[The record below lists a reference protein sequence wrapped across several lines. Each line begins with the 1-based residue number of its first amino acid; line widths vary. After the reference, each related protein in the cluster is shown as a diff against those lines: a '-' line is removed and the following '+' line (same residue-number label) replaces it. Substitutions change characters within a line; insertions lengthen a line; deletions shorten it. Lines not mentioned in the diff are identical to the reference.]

1 MLQLML
7 YYRRV
12 SLAACG
18 LTTFASVDPLPPDG
32 YTFTSVTS
40 LDCSASGQVSP
51 ATMDAATTDHSLP
64 AEDPIPD
71 FELQDFEADPVG
83 AAGPIPSVY
92 SATFSAET
100 WADVPPA
107 TRALLLSTVAET
119 RKSFRDEDASDR
131 AREQALAVGESRAA
145 LAAAVAKEAAD
156 LQAAEDAVRARD
168 ILRRRLGSAERVVIA
183 AAARAAKSCAA
194 VLAEKRRAEDLEAA
208 HAPPRDQPGSPRS
221 SSDEISLG
229 GPARPSPSSA
239 RPPPLIGFATAA
251 PEITSPS
258 YEAAPAFTSHAV
270 GGSERRLVSEV
281 KSSHS
286 TPHGQP
292 GFSPRSSSTATSLG
306 QSSAGPSPPSVRPL
320 PLSLASAK
328 PEVKP
333 PVYRYQELGVDRAF
347 LQVPVRDFV
356 RYRQLAFE
364 HDHAVAVSAAAA
376 SLMALMEDFPT
387 ATLSF
392 VVRKSRPPL
401 PSPTVTAAAHELLL
415 ALRAAYKS
423 SISTPKWP
431 RHQATLTAGGG
442 ASNRG
447 MRANNKR
454 GAHAVEAQ
462 GRRNNGRNPSS
473 SSSSTQHGRRDNN
486 RRGRNSGGEPSSRS
500 VSFSRPSKSRR
511 QDTVSGV
518 DGRSSLAGGATPGT
532 RSQAQESSGPRQT
545 KPAPEQNEFSWDL
558 QAKKTS
564 RQAVASLEDESS
576 ATAAVAT
583 SWSDDI

>member
-1 MLQLML
+1 M
-7 YYRRV
+7 
-12 SLAACG
+12 
-18 LTTFASVDPLPPDG
+18 
-32 YTFTSVTS
+32 TS
-40 LDCSASGQVSP
+40 LGCSASGQVSP
-51 ATMDAATTDHSLP
+51 AKMDAATTDHSLP

-71 FELQDFEADPVG
+71 FELQDLEADPVG
-83 AAGPIPSVY
+83 AAGPIPRVY

-119 RKSFRDEDASDR
+119 RRSFRDEDASDL

-145 LAAAVAKEAAD
+145 LAAAVAKEALD

-168 ILRRRLGSAERVVIA
+168 ILRRHLGSAERVVIA

-208 HAPPRDQPGSPRS
+208 HALPHDQPGSPRS
-221 SSDEISLG
+221 SPDAISSG
-229 GPARPSPSSA
+229 GPSRLSPFSA
-239 RPPPLIGFATAA
+239 RPPPLNDFATAS

-258 YEAAPAFTSHAV
+258 YEAAPAVTSHAA
-270 GGSERRLVSEV
+270 GGAERRLVSEV
-281 KSSHS
+281 KSTHS
-286 TPHGQP
+286 TPRGRP
-292 GFSPRSSSTATSLG
+292 GFSPRSSSTAASLG
-306 QSSAGPSPPSVRPL
+306 QSAGPPPPSVRPL

-333 PVYRYQELGVDRAF
+333 PAYRYQELGVDRAF
-347 LQVPVRDFV
+347 LQVPMQDFV

-364 HDHAVAVSAAAA
+364 QDHAVAVSAAAA

-423 SISTPKWP
+423 SISTPNWP
-431 RHQATLTAGGG
+431 RHQVTLATGGG

-454 GAHAVEAQ
+454 GTQGVEAQ
-462 GRRNNGRNPSS
+462 GRRNNGRNP

-511 QDTVSGV
+511 QDTPSGV
-518 DGRSSLAGGATPGT
+518 DGRSSPAGGATPGT
-532 RSQAQESSGPRQT
+532 RTQAQEPRGPRQT

-564 RQAVASLEDESS
+564 RQAVPSLEDESS
-576 ATAAVAT
+576 TTAAAAT
-583 SWSDDI
+583 SWSDEI